1 MKSPQKLI
9 DIIDKRYNSNK
20 REDTVPAMKRR
31 DFLRTGVAF
40 SAGVGLCPALPS
52 LARENIATTPFAEK
66 LGWRVSVQHYT
77 YRRFPLFEALEK
89 VSEIGLRH
97 IEVRSNLTLDN
108 PDMNSDETM
117 PKDASRKLKSILNDN
132 GISIPSVFV
141 DFTGKADQ
149 AKRIFDFWK
158 GFDTEILVAEPPA
171 DCFDLLEELCD
182 EYKMRLA
189 IHNHQK
195 GRSNYWSPDIVLEC
209 CNNRGEN
216 IGACCDDGQWVRSG
230 LDPVECLNKL
240 KGRIHNFHLK
250 DVAQKGNLDS
260 PNSVIGQGEANNAK
274 SLQALVKLGY
284 QGLIVIDFEHDTPD
298 LQKDMASNIAFI
310 EKQSQWLLS
319 QSQE

>member
-1 MKSPQKLI
+1 MAQNSYKSNTFKNDKSKKRVASAKFSPKISLPWLKDRRVQLSVGFFLLLI
-9 DIIDKRYNSNK
+9 
-20 REDTVPAMKRR
+20 
-31 DFLRTGVAF
+31 
-40 SAGVGLCPALPS
+40 
-52 LARENIATTPFAEK
+52 
-66 LGWRVSVQHYT
+66 
-77 YRRFPLFEALEK
+77 
-89 VSEIGLRH
+89 
-97 IEVRSNLTLDN
+97 
-108 PDMNSDETM
+108 
-117 PKDASRKLKSILNDN
+117 
-132 GISIPSVFV
+132 SVFIFLACLSYF
-141 DFTGKADQ
+141 FTGKADQ